1 MKINNVKISELD
13 DVRLVEARNSFLPDG
28 AASKAGRF
36 SIEYCAEMVK
46 VFEAEML
53 KRGLLSD

>member
-1 MKINNVKISELD
+1 MKINKVKISELG

-36 SIEYCAEMVK
+36 SVEYCAEMVK

-53 KRGLLSD
+53 KRGLIAN